1 MRFLALLFAAQT
13 VARPDTVPPYLT
25 FPEPGLDDPAAY
37 RGYETRVFRDAKGNA
52 FQVYLNRRIGRV
64 VNLWADAADESVGF
78 TVRDSAGRPG
88 ALDWASPGAAAD
100 GGQGGQG
107 GRRSVTYELGTGP
120 GPLSIGLF
128 LLGSM
133 RVERDFQYQGR
144 DSLPLDTTAFPQA
157 EL

>member
-1 MRFLALLFAAQT
+1 MHLCAYAPKATPSTLHLAPVFSPAAMRFLALLLAAQT

-88 ALDWASPGAAAD
+88 ALDWASTGATVSASA
-100 GGQGGQG
+100 
-107 GRRSVTYELGTGP
+107 
-120 GPLSIGLF
+120 
-128 LLGSM
+128 
-133 RVERDFQYQGR
+133 
-144 DSLPLDTTAFPQA
+144 
-157 EL
+157 